1 MRRIVPLPLLAAVIF
16 LAAAAPTPALATSS
30 AACSTPAPGTMSC
43 FARVLAEGF
52 RPAIAS
58 TLSRLPAG
66 YGPQRFHRAYSLPN
80 LTPRLHGTSGSRKKQ
95 TIAIVDAYSSRT
107 AFADL
112 THFDATFGLPVFPR
126 CTRTITS
133 ACFQAM
139 NQSGGTKLPRSA
151 VPYGWDVE
159 IALDVQV
166 AHEIC
171 QNCRIL
177 LVEATSAS
185 FANLGKAVNTA
196 VANGANV
203 VSNSYGSYG
212 ADSSIGGTGPSAY
225 DHPGHAIVAAGGD
238 SGFGPSYPADLNTV
252 VAVGG
257 TSLRMSGNTYMSETT
272 WNSSAKSATGSGCDT
287 TSLARTWQKAVSTWA
302 AVGCGI
308 FRGMNDVS
316 ADADPNTGAA
326 VYNSAG
332 ARPGW
337 IQVGGTSL
345 SAPLIAGAY
354 ALAANS
360 GTVTYPASL
369 AYAHPGALHDITSA
383 GNLPG
388 TQALPC
394 TVIRQCTARAGYDLP
409 TGLGTPH
416 GLAGF

>member
-1 MRRIVPLPLLAAVIF
+1 VC
-16 LAAAAPTPALATSS
+16 AAAALPSTARATST
-30 AACSTPAPGTMSC
+30 AACATPTPGTMGC
-43 FARVLAEGF
+43 LARVVTEGF
-52 RPAIAS
+52 RPAVAS
-58 TLSRLPAG
+58 TQFRLPAG
-66 YGPQRFHRAYSLPN
+66 YGPTQFHHAYSLPR
-80 LTPRLHGTSGSRKKQ
+80 LTPRIHGTSGPRKRQ

-107 AFADL
+107 VFADL
-112 THFDATFGLPVFPR
+112 TRFDATFGLPVFPR
-126 CTRTITS
+126 CSKKITS

-139 NQSGGTKLPRSA
+139 NQNGGTKLPMSA
-151 VPYGWDVE
+151 VPHGWDVE

-171 QNCRIL
+171 QNCKIL
-177 LVEATSAS
+177 LVEATFAS

-196 VANGANV
+196 VAHGANV

-212 ADSSIGGTGPSAY
+212 AGSSIGGKGASAY
-225 DHPGHAIVAAGGD
+225 DHPGHAIVVAGGD

-257 TSLRMSGNTYMSETT
+257 TNLRMSGNTYAGETT
-272 WNSSAKSATGSGCDT
+272 WNNSASSATGSGCDD
-287 TSLARTWQKAVSTWA
+287 TSLARTWQKGVSTWA

-345 SAPLIAGAY
+345 SAPLIAGVY
-354 ALAANS
+354 GLAANS
-360 GTVTYPASL
+360 GSVNYPASL
-369 AYAHPGALHDITSA
+369 AYAHPGSLHDITTA
-383 GNLPG
+383 GNKPG
-388 TQALPC
+388 ARALPC

-409 TGLGTPH
+409 TGLGTPN